1 MGKFFTSNF
10 CKKQRVI
17 LSESKN
23 DVLTIIEKPVKIRY
37 NKNYFKVAEV
47 LSTKISVCGVMIFV
61 LKGIK
66 FMMTITSANID

>member
-1 MGKFFTSNF
+1 MGTFFT
-10 CKKQRVI
+10 KQRVI

-37 NKNYFKVAEV
+37 NKNYFKAAEV

>member
-1 MGKFFTSNF
+1 MGTFFTSNF

-37 NKNYFKVAEV
+37 NKNYFKAAEV

>member
-66 FMMTITSANID
+66 FMITITSANID

>member
-1 MGKFFTSNF
+1 M
-10 CKKQRVI
+10 I

-23 DVLTIIEKPVKIRY
+23 DVLTIIEKPAKIRY

-66 FMMTITSANID
+66 FMITITSANID